1 MQTTGMPA
9 QIWFLFVPIVMAIGG
24 LWYLGWNAVKSFAR
38 EEADVIGLDPAS
50 VDEGRAAA

>member
-24 LWYLGWNAVKSFAR
+24 IWYLGWNAVKSFAR
-38 EEADVIGLDPAS
+38 EEAAVISLDPPLGE
-50 VDEGRAAA
+50 DQEAA